1 MKAMENKLE
10 ITDSSGNVFE
20 DIGLPDSGK
29 YLAKAELARQIN
41 TIIQNKKLRQVD
53 AANILGID
61 QPKVSALNCGK
72 LDDFSIERLIGFLN
86 KLDRDVEIVVKQK
99 PTTRKNHGYLRV
111 GFA

>member
-1 MKAMENKLE
+1 MQ
-10 ITDSSGNVFE
+10 SS
-20 DIGLPDSGK
+20 K
-29 YLAKAELARQIN
+29 
-41 TIIQNKKLRQVD
+41 TKKLRQVD
-53 AANILGID
+53 AANTLGVD
-61 QPKVSALNCGK
+61 QPKVSALSCSK